1 MSTSG
6 AKVELIDLLHP
17 VLLAEAVRFKRR
29 EQEAEGNGLATLT
42 VEKLQNMT
50 KVSRR
55 ILQYHPPIS
64 SCVTALLGRHHC
76 RHVPQPADVPSRFII
91 ILVFCFERHIRVRAS
106 WVKVCAIN
114 PNDISSPGVE

>member
-55 ILQYHPPIS
+55 IL
-64 SCVTALLGRHHC
+64 
-76 RHVPQPADVPSRFII
+76 
-91 ILVFCFERHIRVRAS
+91 
-106 WVKVCAIN
+106 
-114 PNDISSPGVE
+114 